1 MKNLCDVIKYGGFLI
16 SYAAAQRPFFSFTA
30 KRKKSRSRSFY
41 RSFGSTQKFKRFG
54 FMTLK

>member
-1 MKNLCDVIKYGGFLI
+1 MKNLCDVIKYGVFLI
-16 SYAAAQRPFFSFTA
+16 LYAAATFFSFTA

>member
-1 MKNLCDVIKYGGFLI
+1 MKNLCDVIKYGGFFDLI
-16 SYAAAQRPFFSFTA
+16 CSSDLFSFTA